1 MILFNNLNLNTMKKY
16 IFVLVI
22 SSCMI
27 GINAQDVP
35 ALITKKNEIGM
46 HAGATTGIG
55 LSYRHWF
62 GKFGF
67 QLTGLP
73 IKTENFT
80 FISGGASLLY
90 TFYDAQYVRVFGYL
104 GGHYYQDRHDE
115 DSYNIMTG
123 DYDSHKYEDSFYNFG
138 FGPGFAFGSVVR
150 FNLMFGY
157 GFYDITGSWDM
168 YPTGEIGIYFR
179 FN

>member
-1 MILFNNLNLNTMKKY
+1 MKK
-16 IFVLVI
+16 IIIVLVLSI
-22 SSCMI
+22 SMI
-27 GINAQDVP
+27 GVSAQDETATKV
-35 ALITKKNEIGM
+35 KKNEFGI

-62 GKFGF
+62 GKLGF

-80 FISGGASLLY
+80 FISGGVSLLY
-90 TFYDAQYVRVFGYL
+90 NFYDAKYVRVFGYI
-104 GGHYYQDRHDE
+104 GGHYYQDRHNDE
-115 DSYNIMTG
+115 DYNILTG
-123 DYDSHKYEDSFYNFG
+123 DYESHKYEDSFYNFG
-138 FGPGFAFGSVVR
+138 FGPGFAFGKEVR
-150 FNLMFGY
+150 FNLQFGY
-157 GFYDITGSWDM
+157 GFYDVTESFDM

>member
-1 MILFNNLNLNTMKKY
+1 MKK
-16 IFVLVI
+16 IIIVLTLSLCVI
-22 SSCMI
+22 GAWGQEEPSVT
-27 GINAQDVP
+27 N
-35 ALITKKNEIGM
+35 KKNEIGI
-46 HAGATTGIG
+46 HAGATTGVG
-55 LSYRHWF
+55 LSYRHWI

-80 FISGGASLLY
+80 FISGGATLLY
-90 TFYDAQYVRVFGYL
+90 NFYDNKYVRVFGYL

-115 DSYNIMTG
+115 ETYNISSG
-123 DYDSHKYEDSFYNFG
+123 DYDTHKYEDSFYNFG
-138 FGPGFAFGSVVR
+138 FGPGFAFGSTVR

-157 GFYDITGSWDM
+157 GFYDVTESFDM